1 MWDDHVERRKF
12 EQLWR
17 VGRAGSRFMY
27 ITFVAIFLILLTIA
41 VCFG

>member
-12 EQLWR
+12 EQLWP
-17 VGRAGSRFMY
+17 VGRGSRFMY
-27 ITFVAIFLILLTIA
+27 IMFVAIFLILLTIA